1 MQAGYSSLQEQA
13 KKLHESCQL
22 EEALPLYHKL
32 YSSAISSNSL
42 TSELLDDYA
51 DLCSSLGDLDFSIKL
66 YTQSIQL
73 FPTVNP
79 SKYFSY
85 AQLVCGQESV
95 EMYLKGI
102 AMCGETEKSQIAAA
116 YSALIEIYMT
126 DLW

>member
-51 DLCSSLGDLDFSIKL
+51 DLCLSLGDLDFSIKL